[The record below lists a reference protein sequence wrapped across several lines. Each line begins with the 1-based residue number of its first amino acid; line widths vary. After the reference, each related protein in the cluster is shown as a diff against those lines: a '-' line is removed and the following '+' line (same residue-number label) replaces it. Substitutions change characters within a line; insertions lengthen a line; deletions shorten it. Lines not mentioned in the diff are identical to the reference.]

1 MARKYLGDAFDIH
14 GGGVDLRFPHHENEQ
29 AQSRA
34 AGLGFANYWLHNAWV
49 TIGGEKMSKSLGNSL
64 LVSEI
69 IQIARPL
76 AVRYYLS
83 AAHYRSTIE
92 YHEGSLREAEA
103 AVERIE
109 GFVRRALPGV
119 DLPGAGLAHPSV
131 RAAAGRVRR
140 RHGRRPQRVRR
151 PRRRPRDRAGRQHR
165 ARRGRRTRPPATRP
179 CSWST

>member
-34 AGLGFANYWLHNAWV
+34 AGLGFASYWLHNAWV
-49 TIGGEKMSKSLGNSL
+49 TVAGEKMSKSLGNSL

-69 IQIARPL
+69 LESPGPWR
-76 AVRYYLS
+76 VRYYLG

-103 AVERIE
+103 AVDRIE
-109 GFVRRALPGV
+109 GFLRRALPAV
-119 DLPGAGLAHPSV
+119 DLPGADLGAVGP
-131 RAAAGRVRR
+131 RAAGRVRR
-140 RHGRRPQRVRR
+140 GHGRRPERLRR
-151 PRRRPRDRAGRQHR
+151 ARRHPRDGPRRQHR
-165 ARRGRRTRPPATRP
+165 ARRGRRRGRPATPR